1 MVWALKH
8 FLFQEILGHIS
19 FYFPTVCVNDL
30 VKRDGRVLQETGN
43 CKTSVDHQILRVVDT
58 IDVV

>member
-30 VKRDGRVLQETGN
+30 VKRDGRVLQETG
-43 CKTSVDHQILRVVDT
+43 KYKD
-58 IDVV
+58 